1 MIFQKK
7 TTFTSLLSQMGW
19 YSSDPQDL
27 KQNVTTYL
35 SKIPRPSLSPLKA
48 LIVPHAGYT
57 YSGEIAA
64 HGYSHIRHHAY
75 RRVIIIG
82 PSHRYMLKNSGSI
95 LPVDTYKTPLG
106 EICLDVPFIEKLL
119 DSSFFISQNQAH
131 QSEHSV
137 QIQLPFLQCISPST
151 PIVPILLGTFELKPL
166 KDLATFLLDLIDSE
180 TLIVISSDFTHYGE
194 TFSYTPF
201 TSNIE
206 DNIKRI
212 DMKAISFIEQ
222 KDLHGFFQFIEEFQ
236 PTICGRFP
244 IALLLAMLS
253 KNCPSQ
259 LFKYETSAH
268 QSGDWTHSVSY
279 ASIGFQGTWKDQ

>member
-119 DSSFFISQNQAH
+119 DSSFFI
-131 QSEHSV
+131 E
-137 QIQLPFLQCISPST
+137 ST
-151 PIVPILLGTFELKPL
+151 FIKYLSKFHI
-166 KDLATFLLDLIDSE
+166 SE
-180 TLIVISSDFTHYGE
+180 THAGIGVDCSLKIDLS
-194 TFSYTPF
+194 TFF
-201 TSNIE
+201 RH
-206 DNIKRI
+206 KR
-212 DMKAISFIEQ
+212 KST
-222 KDLHGFFQFIEEFQ
+222 LG
-236 PTICGRFP
+236 
-244 IALLLAMLS
+244 LS
-253 KNCPSQ
+253 IFLK
-259 LFKYETSAH
+259 
-268 QSGDWTHSVSY
+268 
-279 ASIGFQGTWKDQ
+279 